1 MILVLDISGMACQFP
16 YGADSTVSMT
26 IFLPNEN
33 VKLEVLEKELS
44 AAKIKELLEVPIEK
58 EKVNV
63 SLPKIKLQ
71 FEAEVCALNLLFT
84 NNDILFL
91 KSFFFQVIGSLQRI
105 RSYSRF

>member
-1 MILVLDISGMACQFP
+1 MVIFYRCLKLVLLNLLRKIFKLLFIFMILVLDISGMACQFP

-71 FEAEVCALNLLFT
+71 FEAEV
-84 NNDILFL
+84 
-91 KSFFFQVIGSLQRI
+91 
-105 RSYSRF
+105 